1 MTGYLLKRLAEAA
14 VALLLVSLLVFVG
27 INAIGDPVSLL
38 LAADA
43 PPAAEAALRERL
55 GLDRPL
61 PAQYLA
67 FLGNALQ
74 GDLGDSFYFR
84 EPALAVIAE
93 RLPATLELALVAMAV
108 AVLVGVPLGLW
119 AGANPGTW
127 VDRTIVTGSIL
138 GFSLPTFMVGL
149 LLITLFSV
157 TLGWLPSGG
166 RGDTVR
172 VLGVEWSLLTLDGW
186 RHVLLPALNLAVF
199 PLAFLVRLARSG
211 MREALSLDFVRFARA
226 QGLSKG
232 RVVRLHVLKY
242 VAVPIVTVIGLQF
255 GVLIAFAVVTESI
268 FSWPGMGKLII
279 DAINQ
284 LDRPLVV
291 AYILVTSVLFIA
303 LNLAVDLLYGW
314 LDPRARLR

>member
-1 MTGYLLKRLAEAA
+1 MAGYLLKRLAEAA
-14 VALLLVSLLVFVG
+14 VALLLVSMLVFAG

-43 PPAAEAALRERL
+43 LPAAEAALRERL

-61 PAQYLA
+61 PQQYLA

-93 RLPATLELALVAMAV
+93 RLPATMELALVAMAI

-149 LLITLFSV
+149 LLIMLFSV

-303 LNLAVDLLYGW
+303 LNLLVDLLYGW

>member
-1 MTGYLLKRLAEAA
+1 MAGFLLKRLVEAA
-14 VALLLVSLLVFVG
+14 VALLLVTFLVFVG
-27 INAIGDPVSLL
+27 VNAIGDPVSLL

-61 PAQYLA
+61 PQQYLA
-67 FLGNALQ
+67 FLHNAVR

-93 RLPATLELALVAMAV
+93 RLPATLELALVAMAL

-127 VDRTIVTGSIL
+127 IDRTIVTGSIL

-186 RHVLLPALNLAVF
+186 RHVLLPALNLAIF
-199 PLAFLVRLARSG
+199 PMAFLVRLARSG
-211 MREALSLDFVRFARA
+211 MREALGLDFVRFARA

-303 LNLAVDLLYGW
+303 LNLFVDLLYGW